1 MATGKSASR
10 KGQIKSRSNGSGSQA
25 TASRTSRLANGTSRS
40 GSSRSSGGSSRSKSS
55 ASGAVAKVK
64 ETGDSVA
71 TAARRAKGP
80 MLAAGATA
88 AGLAAGLALGA
99 RATSKRRGVG
109 ALLAPQR
116 KVLGVPVRRKRG
128 VVRTTEALGKLA
140 RELSSATSQVSAT
153 TDEIRQVREQLDK
166 ANRQSP
172 LEVVLDGLTH
182 RRGAHKRES

>member
-1 MATGKSASR
+1 MASSKSASR
-10 KGQIKSRSNGSGSQA
+10 KGQSKSRSNGSGSQA
-25 TASRTSRLANGTSRS
+25 TASRS
-40 GSSRSSGGSSRSKSS
+40 GDSSRSKSP
-55 ASGAVAKVK
+55 ASGAVATAKD
-64 ETGDSVA
+64 TGDA
-71 TAARRAKGP
+71 IRTAARRAKGP

-88 AGLAAGLALGA
+88 AGLAAGLALGS
-99 RATSKRRGVG
+99 RATSKRRGIG

-116 KVLGVPVRRKRG
+116 KVFGMPVGTRKSG
-128 VVRTTEALGKLA
+128 LVRTTEALGKVA
-140 RELSSATSQVSAT
+140 RELSMATSQVSAT